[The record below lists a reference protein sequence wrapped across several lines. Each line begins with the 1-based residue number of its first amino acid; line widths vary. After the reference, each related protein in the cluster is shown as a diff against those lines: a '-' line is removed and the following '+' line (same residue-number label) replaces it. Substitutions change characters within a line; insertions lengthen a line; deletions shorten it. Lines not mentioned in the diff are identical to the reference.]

1 MFQLKDSE
9 PNINGWMF
17 ISCND
22 IYEPDEFVILVR
34 EYQAQISGK
43 AIEKVGNGQ
52 YRIENDPHKLVFQY
66 DDLFGIVVI
75 IPKNVNSVEARDI
88 LLKLCERA
96 NEKFADFGT

>member
-9 PNINGWMF
+9 PTIDGWMF

-75 IPKNVNSVEARDI
+75 TPKNVNSVEARDI
-88 LLKLCERA
+88 LLKLCERT
-96 NEKFADFGT
+96 NEKFAGFGA